1 MAYSG
6 PMTNASGTKDKP
18 SAGDPIP
25 HKCAVIEVHVGEL
38 KQLFN
43 AIDPSPFRD
52 KDLDPKAEEF
62 IVGWAKE
69 LPRDST
75 LALVVDLDREAGLPD
90 EAAVLRDAIHEF
102 FSQRA
107 QAYGRRLR
115 ELFRVGRTSLV
126 IGLVALASAIALGDF
141 LAALMKGSRIG
152 EIVRESLTIG
162 GWVSMWRPLE
172 IFLYDWW
179 PIRNEARLSDRLA
192 AMPVRIR
199 YMNATAP
206 DAWRGDWPAVSP
218 RGERRPVRLN
228 LELSI
233 RQVDLVNGMGVH
245 RRGEMNSNTHLRA
258 RIEALQDH
266 TQCGERALPI
276 AADSQHCS
284 HTYPPFRL
292 PSLCVCFFRVGEF
305 LVNLLSSSL
314 RISSSDSSVTHA
326 SPALSRSPSLL
337 IFSSC

>member
-1 MAYSG
+1 
-6 PMTNASGTKDKP
+6 MTSPSGTHDKP
-18 SAGDPIP
+18 SAGDPLP
-25 HKCAVIEVHVGEL
+25 PVCSVIEVHVGEL

-52 KDLDPKAEEF
+52 KDLDP
-62 IVGWAKE
+62 
-69 LPRDST
+69 
-75 LALVVDLDREAGLPD
+75 EAGLPD

-179 PIRNEARLSDRLA
+179 PIRSEARLSERLA
-192 AMPVRIR
+192 AMPIRIR
-199 YMNATAP
+199 YANATGP
-206 DAWRGDWPAVSP
+206 DAWREDWPAVSP
-218 RGERRPVRLN
+218 RGERASSGAQP
-228 LELSI
+228 
-233 RQVDLVNGMGVH
+233 
-245 RRGEMNSNTHLRA
+245 
-258 RIEALQDH
+258 
-266 TQCGERALPI
+266 RAL
-276 AADSQHCS
+276 DQ
-284 HTYPPFRL
+284 
-292 PSLCVCFFRVGEF
+292 
-305 LVNLLSSSL
+305 
-314 RISSSDSSVTHA
+314 A
-326 SPALSRSPSLL
+326 S
-337 IFSSC
+337 

>member
-6 PMTNASGTKDKP
+6 PMKKVSRTEDKP

-25 HKCAVIEVHVGEL
+25 PKCSVIEVHVGEL

-62 IVGWAKE
+62 IVGWAKD
-69 LPRDST
+69 LPRDAN

-102 FSQRA
+102 FKHRA
-107 QAYGRRLR
+107 QTYRQRLR
-115 ELFRVGRTSLV
+115 ELFRVGRTSLA
-126 IGLVALASAIALGDF
+126 IGLVALAAAIALGDF

-172 IFLYDWW
+172 VFLYDWW

-199 YMNATAP
+199 YMNSAAP
-206 DAWRGDWPAVSP
+206 EAWRADWPVVSP
-218 RGERRPVRLN
+218 RGERASGEAQPGALN
-228 LELSI
+228 QTS
-233 RQVDLVNGMGVH
+233 
-245 RRGEMNSNTHLRA
+245 
-258 RIEALQDH
+258 
-266 TQCGERALPI
+266 
-276 AADSQHCS
+276 
-284 HTYPPFRL
+284 
-292 PSLCVCFFRVGEF
+292 
-305 LVNLLSSSL
+305 
-314 RISSSDSSVTHA
+314 
-326 SPALSRSPSLL
+326 
-337 IFSSC
+337 

>member
-1 MAYSG
+1 
-6 PMTNASGTKDKP
+6 MTNASGTKDKDKA

-25 HKCAVIEVHVGEL
+25 PKCSVIEVHVGEL

-69 LPRDST
+69 LPRDAT

-107 QAYGRRLR
+107 QAYRQRLR

-126 IGLVALASAIALGDF
+126 IGLVALTSAIALGDF
-141 LAALMKGSRIG
+141 LAALMKGSRVA

-172 IFLYDWW
+172 IVLYDYW
-179 PIRNEARLSDRLA
+179 PIPDEGRLSAPVVTLS
-192 AMPVRIR
+192 VRI
-199 YMNATAP
+199 MDLNAKAS
-206 DAWRGDWPAVSP
+206 DA
-218 RGERRPVRLN
+218 
-228 LELSI
+228 
-233 RQVDLVNGMGVH
+233 
-245 RRGEMNSNTHLRA
+245 
-258 RIEALQDH
+258 
-266 TQCGERALPI
+266 
-276 AADSQHCS
+276 CS
-284 HTYPPFRL
+284 
-292 PSLCVCFFRVGEF
+292 
-305 LVNLLSSSL
+305 
-314 RISSSDSSVTHA
+314 
-326 SPALSRSPSLL
+326 
-337 IFSSC
+337 

>member
-6 PMTNASGTKDKP
+6 SMTNASGTQDKP

-25 HKCAVIEVHVGEL
+25 PKCSLIEVHVGEL

-69 LPRDST
+69 LPGDAT
-75 LALVVDLDREAGLPD
+75 LALVIDLDRKAGLPD

-107 QAYGRRLR
+107 QAYRRRLH

-126 IGLVALASAIALGDF
+126 IGLVALTSAIALGDF
-141 LAALMKGSRIG
+141 LAALMKGSHIG
-152 EIVRESLTIG
+152 EIVREGLTIG

-179 PIRNEARLSDRLA
+179 PIRSEARLSDRLA

-206 DAWRGDWPAVSP
+206 DAWRADWPAVSV
-218 RGERRPVRLN
+218 RGEAAGEAQPRSLN
-228 LELSI
+228 
-233 RQVDLVNGMGVH
+233 
-245 RRGEMNSNTHLRA
+245 RA
-258 RIEALQDH
+258 
-266 TQCGERALPI
+266 
-276 AADSQHCS
+276 S
-284 HTYPPFRL
+284 
-292 PSLCVCFFRVGEF
+292 
-305 LVNLLSSSL
+305 
-314 RISSSDSSVTHA
+314 
-326 SPALSRSPSLL
+326 
-337 IFSSC
+337 

>member
-1 MAYSG
+1 MRGVGDHGRSSSQRIQSSCRVEHVFVVCVQITTYNFHLGLLRPEPFWLDTAESTRCPCIRAYSR
-6 PMTNASGTKDKP
+6 PMTSPLGSPDKP
-18 SAGDPIP
+18 SAGDPLP
-25 HKCAVIEVHVGEL
+25 PKCSVIEVHVGEL

-62 IVGWAKE
+62 IVGWAKG
-69 LPRDST
+69 LPRNAT
-75 LALVVDLDREAGLPD
+75 LALIVDLDREAGLPD

-107 QAYGRRLR
+107 QAYRRRLR

-141 LAALMKGSRIG
+141 LAGLIKANRIG
-152 EIVRESLTIG
+152 GIIRESFTIG

-179 PIRNEARLSDRLA
+179 PIRDEARLSDRLA

-199 YMNATAP
+199 YLNAKEP

-218 RGERRPVRLN
+218 RGERATGEPQSRTLN
-228 LELSI
+228 
-233 RQVDLVNGMGVH
+233 Q
-245 RRGEMNSNTHLRA
+245 
-258 RIEALQDH
+258 
-266 TQCGERALPI
+266 
-276 AADSQHCS
+276 
-284 HTYPPFRL
+284 
-292 PSLCVCFFRVGEF
+292 
-305 LVNLLSSSL
+305 
-314 RISSSDSSVTHA
+314 A
-326 SPALSRSPSLL
+326 S
-337 IFSSC
+337 